1 MAIPFPNGNSL
12 IFWGDYQAQLSNLF
26 ERNSCKRQRV
36 FTYQIKIVCM
46 FQDNALFIGMESGA
60 IDILHIENL
69 NENDQTPFYKEGMS
83 SFKTFIV

>member
-1 MAIPFPNGNSL
+1 
-12 IFWGDYQAQLSNLF
+12 
-26 ERNSCKRQRV
+26 
-36 FTYQIKIVCM
+36 M